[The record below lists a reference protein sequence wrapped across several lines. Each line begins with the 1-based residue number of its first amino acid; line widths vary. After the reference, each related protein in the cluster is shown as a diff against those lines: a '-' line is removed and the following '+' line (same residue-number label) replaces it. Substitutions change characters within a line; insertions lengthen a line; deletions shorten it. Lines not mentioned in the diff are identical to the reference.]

1 MYSVMDANMVIFTI
15 GGCCCEVGCIVDRRI
30 DDGSIN
36 VSIVM
41 ATSHILNHNY
51 HEPHSS
57 LFEVECGI
65 VNLGT
70 VMGFLPPR
78 LN

>member
-1 MYSVMDANMVIFTI
+1 MVIFTI
-15 GGCCCEVGCIVDRRI
+15 GGCCCEVGCIMDRRI

-41 ATSHILNHNY
+41 ASSHILYHNY
-51 HEPHSS
+51 HKPHSS

-65 VNLGT
+65 ENLGT
-70 VMGFLPPR
+70 VMGFLPTR

>member
-1 MYSVMDANMVIFTI
+1 MVIFTI
-15 GGCCCEVGCIVDRRI
+15 GGSGCKVGCIMDRRI

-41 ATSHILNHNY
+41 ATSHILYHNY
-51 HEPHSS
+51 HKPHSS

-65 VNLGT
+65 GNQGT
-70 VMGFLPPR
+70 VMGFLPTR

>member
-1 MYSVMDANMVIFTI
+1 MVIFTF
-15 GGCCCEVGCIVDRRI
+15 GGCCKVGCIMDRRI

-41 ATSHILNHNY
+41 ATSHILYHNQ
-51 HEPHSS
+51 
-57 LFEVECGI
+57 
-65 VNLGT
+65 GT
-70 VMGFLPPR
+70 VMGFLPTR

>member
-1 MYSVMDANMVIFTI
+1 M
-15 GGCCCEVGCIVDRRI
+15 DRRI

-41 ATSHILNHNY
+41 ATSYILY
-51 HEPHSS
+51 HKPHSS

-65 VNLGT
+65 GNQGT
-70 VMGFLPPR
+70 VMGFLPTR

>member
-1 MYSVMDANMVIFTI
+1 MVIFTI
-15 GGCCCEVGCIVDRRI
+15 GGSGCKVECIMDRRI

-41 ATSHILNHNY
+41 ATSHILYHNY
-51 HEPHSS
+51 HKPHSS

-65 VNLGT
+65 GNQGT
-70 VMGFLPPR
+70 VMGFLPMR

>member
-1 MYSVMDANMVIFTI
+1 MVIFTI
-15 GGCCCEVGCIVDRRI
+15 GGCCCEVRCIVDRRI

-41 ATSHILNHNY
+41 ATSHILYHNY
-51 HEPHSS
+51 HKPHSS

-70 VMGFLPPR
+70 VMGSLPTR

>member
-1 MYSVMDANMVIFTI
+1 MVIFTL
-15 GGCCCEVGCIVDRRI
+15 GGCCKVGCIMDRRI

-41 ATSHILNHNY
+41 AASHILYHNY
-51 HEPHSS
+51 HKPHSS

-65 VNLGT
+65 GNQGT
-70 VMGFLPPR
+70 VMGFLPTR

>member
-1 MYSVMDANMVIFTI
+1 MD
-15 GGCCCEVGCIVDRRI
+15 RKI

-41 ATSHILNHNY
+41 ATSHILYHNY
-51 HEPHSS
+51 HKPHSS

-65 VNLGT
+65 IHLCT
-70 VMGFLPPR
+70 VMGFLPTR

>member
-1 MYSVMDANMVIFTI
+1 MYSGPEN
-15 GGCCCEVGCIVDRRI
+15 R
-30 DDGSIN
+30 DGIIN

-41 ATSHILNHNY
+41 ATSHILYHNY
-51 HEPHSS
+51 HKQHSS
-57 LFEVECGI
+57 LFEVEFGI

-70 VMGFLPPR
+70 VMGFLYTR

>member
-1 MYSVMDANMVIFTI
+1 MVIFTI
-15 GGCCCEVGCIVDRRI
+15 GGCCCEVGCIMDRRI
-30 DDGSIN
+30 DYGSIN

-41 ATSHILNHNY
+41 ATSHILYHNY
-51 HEPHSS
+51 HKPHSS

-65 VNLGT
+65 VNQGT
-70 VMGFLPPR
+70 VMGFLPTH